1 MKNNHLLKWLAQSII
16 GLLLTGA
23 GLSISIEA
31 GLQKLQG
38 MPWFWL
44 GTFGL
49 IIFQAGLCILIDS
62 LVAKMR
68 VRKIL

>member
-1 MKNNHLLKWLAQSII
+1 MKNDLTKWLAQSII
-16 GLLLTGA
+16 GLILTGA
-23 GLSISIEA
+23 GLSISIES

-38 MPWFWL
+38 LPWFWL

-49 IIFQAGLCILIDS
+49 IVFQAGLCILIDS

>member
-1 MKNNHLLKWLAQSII
+1 MKNEQIKWLAQSIG
-16 GLLLTGA
+16 GLVLTGA

-38 MPWFWL
+38 MSWFWM

-49 IIFQAGLCILIDS
+49 VIFQTGLCILIDS
-62 LVAKMR
+62 IVAKMR
-68 VRKIL
+68 FKKII

>member
-1 MKNNHLLKWLAQSII
+1 MKNDLIKWLAQSIV
-16 GLLLTGA
+16 GLILTGA

-38 MPWFWL
+38 MSWFWM

-49 IIFQAGLCILIDS
+49 VIFQTGLCILIDS
-62 LVAKMR
+62 IVAKMR
-68 VRKIL
+68 FKKII

>member
-1 MKNNHLLKWLAQSII
+1 MKKIFIRWIVQSIL

-23 GLSISIEA
+23 GLSMSIEA
-31 GLQKLQG
+31 GLHKLQG
-38 MPWFWL
+38 LPWFWL

-49 IIFQAGLCILIDS
+49 IVFQAGLCILIDS

>member
-1 MKNNHLLKWLAQSII
+1 MKKELIIWLSQAIA
-16 GLLLTGA
+16 GLLLTGT

-38 MPWFWL
+38 LPWFWL

-49 IIFQAGLCILIDS
+49 IVFQAGLCILIDS

>member
-1 MKNNHLLKWLAQSII
+1 MKNNLIKWLAQSIF

-38 MPWFWL
+38 LPWFWL

-49 IIFQAGLCILIDS
+49 VIFQAGLCILIDS

>member
-1 MKNNHLLKWLAQSII
+1 MKNNFIKWISQSIL

-31 GLQKLQG
+31 GLLKLQG
-38 MPWFWL
+38 LPWFWL

-49 IIFQAGLCILIDS
+49 IVFQAGLCILIDS

-68 VRKIL
+68 TNGIIH